1 MPLPPS
7 SSTGFLK
14 AKWVDSRGEPAVGY
28 VLFSPVVPQILYG
41 ADNESVIG
49 RQIKV
54 DLDVQ
59 GRLAMVGVDV
69 GGGEPG
75 AEPLGWTWKVEEKF
89 TGGGGES
96 YYLDVP
102 GGVVTDMILERPGV
116 PASLGTSKGDKGD
129 PGPPGGPAMS
139 GSLALRPAASA
150 VDENTLYGA
159 IDDEGGRPW
168 HRGATAIWR
177 AIGAPV
183 NVLSNLRQIR
193 ALGGSGIEA
202 STATPGFIDLS
213 RSGKRAGLLTGASN
227 TTSES
232 SMIGGVKTVNLAF
245 DEILHF
251 HIWWNH
257 NQTTAATVNST
268 FRFKVSG
275 VTLLTWIVGFSQH
288 ATARPCVL
296 DVTIHPSSFI
306 GSRPIADGTL
316 RQGNPVAGA
325 DVATH
330 TRVDSNQTVTVFDTY
345 DFTVQHATAN
355 VGIGSAVGA
364 AHHRITK
371 VTV

>member
-1 MPLPPS
+1 
-7 SSTGFLK
+7 
-14 AKWVDSRGEPAVGY
+14 
-28 VLFSPVVPQILYG
+28 
-41 ADNESVIG
+41 
-49 RQIKV
+49 
-54 DLDVQ
+54 
-59 GRLAMVGVDV
+59 
-69 GGGEPG
+69 
-75 AEPLGWTWKVEEKF
+75 
-89 TGGGGES
+89 
-96 YYLDVP
+96 
-102 GGVVTDMILERPGV
+102 
-116 PASLGTSKGDKGD
+116 
-129 PGPPGGPAMS
+129 
-139 GSLALRPAASA
+139 